1 MNEHEKTIK
10 LATRA
15 YLERHITACDFEQAV
30 DEALSRIW
38 YQEVQ
43 AEMGERDV
51 SGS

>member
-1 MNEHEKTIK
+1 MNPHEETIK

-15 YLERHITACDFEQAV
+15 YLERHITACEFEQAV

-43 AEMGERDV
+43 AETEERD
-51 SGS
+51 GKAC